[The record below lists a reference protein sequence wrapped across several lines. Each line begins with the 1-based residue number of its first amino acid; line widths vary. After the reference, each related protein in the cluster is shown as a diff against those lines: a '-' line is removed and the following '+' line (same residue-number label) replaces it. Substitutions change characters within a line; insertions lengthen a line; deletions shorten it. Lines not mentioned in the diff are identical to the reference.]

1 MRPRV
6 HTEKHYNQ
14 ESVFTV
20 GAGAISNRI
29 IADAVAVPDAVSDN
43 QVRQGSIISA
53 VYVEMWLTS
62 DDALQAS
69 SIVTLEK
76 VPGTA
81 PLMAAGQS
89 AALNVY
95 ENKKNVFH
103 CQMGLIPPNVQHPLS
118 SIKGWF
124 KIPKGKQRFGL
135 GDRLLLNVHAQS
147 NGLQACGF
155 FIYKE
160 QY

>member
-1 MRPRV
+1 MRPTIN
-6 HTEKHYNQ
+6 TEKHYNQ

-29 IADAVAVPDAVSDN
+29 IAVAVVVPSGTSDN
-43 QVRQGSIISA
+43 EIRQGAIISA
-53 VYVEMWLTS
+53 VYIEMWLTS

-76 VPGTA
+76 VNGNA
-81 PLMAAGQS
+81 PLMAAGES

-95 ENKKNVFH
+95 PNKKNIFH
-103 CQMGLIPPNVQHPLS
+103 TQMGLIPPNVQHPLGS
-118 SIKGWF
+118 VKGWF